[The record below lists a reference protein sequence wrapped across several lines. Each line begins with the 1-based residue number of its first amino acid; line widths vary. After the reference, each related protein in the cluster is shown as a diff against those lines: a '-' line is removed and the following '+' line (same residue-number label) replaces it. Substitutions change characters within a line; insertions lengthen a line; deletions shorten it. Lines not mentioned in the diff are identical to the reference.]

1 MLKKCKTLILL
12 VLALLFVSGS
22 YNESWASVASSDVEE
37 SDSVRVYFK
46 QGIYKLELDFENNE
60 KNLESF
66 IARMHRLYTER
77 RFAIKSIRI
86 VGGASPEG
94 NSKFNRLLSDKRAE
108 AITSYLR
115 SYMALPDSL
124 IQVISPGVDW
134 EGLERLVEASDLE
147 YRDEILNIVRNTPE
161 WIVKDGKVV
170 DGRKRQLMMLKGGK
184 AWWEMYDKLF
194 PTLRSSALQVIV
206 DLERL
211 PQEAVLGS
219 EELVLPVRVGMPPI
233 KRQKAAEPEVV
244 EEPADECTPFYMDIR
259 TNMLYDVALVPN
271 IGVEFYLGRRWSIAG
286 NWMYSWWHSDKRHN
300 YWRTYGGDLEVR
312 KWFGPRSKEKPLTG
326 HHLGVYGQIVTYDF
340 ELGSR
345 GYLGD
350 RWTYGAGLAY
360 GYSVPVGR
368 RFNIDFTVG
377 VGYLGGEYKEYLPID
392 DCYVWQVTKQRRWF
406 GPTKAEIQLIW
417 LIGCGNYNKMKGG
430 K

>member
-1 MLKKCKTLILL
+1 MLNKGKSLIL
-12 VLALLFVSGS
+12 VLLLLAFVGYSHGAVS
-22 YNESWASVASSDVEE
+22 AEILRSDVEE

-46 QGIYKLELDFENNE
+46 QGIYKLELDFEDNE
-60 KNLESF
+60 RHLESF
-66 IARMHRLYTER
+66 ITRMHRLYKER
-77 RFAIKSIRI
+77 RFAINQIRI
-86 VGGASPEG
+86 VSGASPEG
-94 NSKFNRLLSDKRAE
+94 SSTINHMLSDRRAK
-108 AITSYLR
+108 AILDYLR
-115 SYMALPDSL
+115 NYMALPDSL
-124 IQVISPGVDW
+124 INIVSPGVDW
-134 EGLERLVEASDLE
+134 DGLERLVADSDLE
-147 YRDEILNIVRNTPE
+147 YRDKVLDIVRNTPE
-161 WIVKDGKVV
+161 WIYKDGKIV
-170 DGRKRQLMMLKGGK
+170 DGRKRQLMMLQGGK
-184 AWWEMYDKLF
+184 VWWDMYDKLF

-211 PQEAVLGS
+211 PREAVLDEG
-219 EELVLPVRVGMPPI
+219 LILPSRMGMPPV
-233 KRQKAAEPEVV
+233 KQQKVV
-244 EEPADECTPFYMDIR
+244 EEPRIVEEPEQECKPFYMDIR

-271 IGVEFYLGRRWSIAG
+271 IGVEFYLGRRWSVAA

-312 KWFGPRSKEKPLTG
+312 KWFGRRSAEKPLTG
-326 HHLGVYGQIVTYDF
+326 HHIGLYGQIVTYDF
-340 ELGSR
+340 ELGGR

-368 RFNIDFTVG
+368 RFNIDFTLG

-392 DCYVWQVTKQRRWF
+392 DCYVWQVTKKRRWF

-417 LIGCGNYNKMKGG
+417 LIGCGNYNKMKGD